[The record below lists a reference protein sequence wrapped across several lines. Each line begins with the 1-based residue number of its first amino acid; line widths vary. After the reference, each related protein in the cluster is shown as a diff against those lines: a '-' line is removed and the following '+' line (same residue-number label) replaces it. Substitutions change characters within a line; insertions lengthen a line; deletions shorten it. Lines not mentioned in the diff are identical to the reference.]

1 MSDQIIMS
9 KKRIV
14 LAMEGLAEPQNIAW
28 YRGTPHQ
35 DILMAIRGVSAHILD
50 TCLVFSIFWFRR
62 VKYSSSYAPYEGLST
77 PCYLTIHFWVLI

>member
-14 LAMEGLAEPQNIAW
+14 LAMEGLQEPQNIAW

-35 DILMAIRGVSAHILD
+35 DILMAIRGESV
-50 TCLVFSIFWFRR
+50 
-62 VKYSSSYAPYEGLST
+62 
-77 PCYLTIHFWVLI
+77 